1 MSFESPSH
9 NKVAAN
15 PDNHASNERRVMTI
29 NASSTA
35 TEGTAVEPAHSR
47 SEGGSASSGLQTKTH
62 VKGDE
67 KKAPLFGTL
76 NPYHDGRI
84 RTPVPSKLKGKTSGS
99 QGNFS
104 VMQIHVQKPEMT
116 ARDLAAKRTSERTAA
131 AARLASAQQYRHP
144 RRSLQQSAT
153 ASPAPSPCVVSHP
166 RYSIYD
172 PRSQLPSTIQ
182 PASRSDS
189 LPSAAATNKS
199 QDKPSKGE
207 GVTAADT
214 VLNTNTLQSES
225 PFTGS
230 TDIRGMS
237 TERSSGPFAEE
248 ATQEANVEQTENS
261 VVGDDSLQDI
271 GLEEST
277 EPFTIGEPIQTPNPE
292 HTGGS
297 TDVTEQVNGEQTR
310 EIAVVTQEP
319 NTGYAARPAPAS
331 QSESHSES
339 LSVSLSPSAVKA
351 EQARILALFRDI
363 QPKFIV
369 GQLTEAL
376 VHFGTM
382 SDVPSTDGSLFPQS
396 ASKNGPGD
404 LLVSWLSEIFPA
416 APLLPHKQKKSST
429 GRPRGR
435 PKGSLNSCKRK
446 TAGTQNAYTPLV
458 GPLLNSHETTST
470 QNTGSKHDPNE
481 LPQATSTQSPG
492 VLLPPVPVAQ
502 SLTASVAPT
511 LPGQGDV
518 PPRPIAS
525 TSTQVV
531 AIPPMRPIMPATAS
545 IMQGSVPELTSGTKR
560 VPIPKLTP
568 ARRRP
573 PTGRPRGRPRGSK
586 TKARSS
592 INLPGR
598 MGIEAEQVAP
608 QSGVRANDANRST
621 SVDLTSSWKPGSSD
635 CDTRVPKQLNS
646 GPTNTNEGTDLHTS
660 QVVTSMAQPDISNSF
675 GGIDK
680 ERAEFDTEISSASQ
694 RPLAPEV
701 SGNGGTQLTASK
713 RKIISQ
719 QALQD
724 ATTVSLQA
732 PKPTMSSASS
742 FSVQAQQTKRRRLSQ
757 ESKHKTTLNPIATQS
772 SMLGGDLN
780 MRVQLAQPR
789 PLQQMLKH
797 QYQNW
802 NTEISR
808 HSQQPQTRQSPQ
820 LHCQSQHQQLPP
832 DTRPEAGNQS
842 SQMSS
847 PTSNRPYSQLIRTP
861 GRSAISTV
869 KPPLQLYSAT
879 LAPMAN
885 MSISASMANADQGQ
899 HLGDRGC

>member
-1 MSFESPSH
+1 
-9 NKVAAN
+9 
-15 PDNHASNERRVMTI
+15 MTI

-35 TEGTAVEPAHSR
+35 IEGTAVEPARSR
-47 SEGGSASSGLQTKTH
+47 LEGGSASSGLQTKTH

-131 AARLASAQQYRHP
+131 AARLASAREYRHP
-144 RRSLQQSAT
+144 RRSRQQSAT
-153 ASPAPSPCVVSHP
+153 ASPAPGPCVVSHP

-172 PRSQLPSTIQ
+172 PCSQLPSTIQ

-189 LPSAAATNKS
+189 LPSGAAMNKN

-214 VLNTNTLQSES
+214 VLNTDTLQSGS
-225 PFTGS
+225 PLTGS
-230 TDIRGMS
+230 SDIRGMS

-248 ATQEANVEQTENS
+248 ATQEANVKQTENS
-261 VVGDDSLQDI
+261 VVGEDSLQDI

-277 EPFTIGEPIQTPNPE
+277 EPFTTGEPIQTPNPE
-292 HTGGS
+292 HTVGL
-297 TDVTEQVNGEQTR
+297 TNVTELVNGEQTR
-310 EIAVVTQEP
+310 EIAVATQEP
-319 NTGYAARPAPAS
+319 NTGYAARPALA
-331 QSESHSES
+331 SESHSES
-339 LSVSLSPSAVKA
+339 PSVPLSPSAVKA

-369 GQLTEAL
+369 GQLTKAL
-376 VHFGTM
+376 VHYGTM

-404 LLVSWLSEIFPA
+404 LLISWLSELFPA

-446 TAGTQNAYTPLV
+446 TAGMQNTYTPLIV
-458 GPLLNSHETTST
+458 PLLNLHETTST

-492 VLLPPVPVAQ
+492 VLLPPVPAAQ
-502 SLTASVAPT
+502 NLTAGVAPT

-545 IMQGSVPELTSGTKR
+545 IIQGSVPELTSETKR
-560 VPIPKLTP
+560 VPIPKLAP
-568 ARRRP
+568 ARRKP

-586 TKARSS
+586 TKARSL
-592 INLPGR
+592 INPPGR
-598 MGIEAEQVAP
+598 RVIEAEQVAP

-621 SVDLTSSWKPGSSD
+621 SVDLTSSGKPGSSD

-646 GPTNTNEGTDLHTS
+646 GPTNINEGTDVHTS

-680 ERAEFDTEISSASQ
+680 DRAEFDTEIASASQ

-719 QALQD
+719 HALQD
-724 ATTVSLQA
+724 DTTVSPQA
-732 PKPTMSSASS
+732 PKPTVSPASS
-742 FSVQAQQTKRRRLSQ
+742 FSVRAQQTKRRRLSQ
-757 ESKHKTTLNPIATQS
+757 EPKNETTLNPIATQS
-772 SMLGGDLN
+772 SMLGGDLS
-780 MRVQLAQPR
+780 MRVQLAQSR
-789 PLQQMLKH
+789 PLQKMLKH

-808 HSQQPQTRQSPQ
+808 QSQQPQTRQSPQ
-820 LHCQSQHQQLPP
+820 LHYQSQHQQLPP
-832 DTRPEAGNQS
+832 DTRPETGNQS
-842 SQMSS
+842 PQMSS
-847 PTSNRPYSQLIRTP
+847 PTPNRPYSQLVRTP

-879 LAPMAN
+879 PAPMAN

-899 HLGDRGC
+899 YLGDQGC